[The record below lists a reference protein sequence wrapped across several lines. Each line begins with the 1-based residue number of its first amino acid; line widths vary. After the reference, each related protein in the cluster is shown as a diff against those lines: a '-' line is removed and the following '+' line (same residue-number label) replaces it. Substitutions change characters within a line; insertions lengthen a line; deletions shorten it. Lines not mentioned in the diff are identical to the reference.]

1 MRHSARAEQPRL
13 PLELAVDATR
23 LDMLVPQEELHGR
36 LAEGPTSKKPANPGH
51 LKMCNEHVLGA
62 DAGRNLD
69 FLRNLGGPPAL
80 ARPGAEADGHCGAS
94 SYGHNMRSWT
104 MASHWP
110 NRGGTA

>member
-1 MRHSARAEQPRL
+1 MLTGGPSTIMRHSARAEQPRL

-62 DAGRNLD
+62 DAGRTSTS
-69 FLRNLGGPPAL
+69 FVTWAG
-80 ARPGAEADGHCGAS
+80 RP
-94 SYGHNMRSWT
+94 
-104 MASHWP
+104 HWP
-110 NRGGTA
+110 AAPGLKRMGIAVLAHTVII